1 MTCFEPSWLPLLR
14 PVGAFRI
21 PYLMEGN
28 DFAVGSV
35 GPEPLLV
42 LSSPDEDMHQ
52 PAVTTENLLQLHS
65 ELLRT
70 YHCVRAPL
78 YSIATLDIHCSCI
91 IDRHHWKGPLGYQP
105 PAPPL
110 SKLSKRPSSPQSHP
124 LPFTQQHTAETRS
137 TSKND

>member
-105 PAPPL
+105 PPGHYL
-110 SKLSKRPSSPQSHP
+110 SSPKGRHRHNLIRSRSHNN
-124 LPFTQQHTAETRS
+124 TAETRS

>member
-1 MTCFEPSWLPLLR
+1 MTRKVGENREREREMTCFEPSRHPLLR

-65 ELLRT
+65 ELLRA
-70 YHCVRAPL
+70 YHCVRAPRIQL
-78 YSIATLDIHCSCI
+78 LH
-91 IDRHHWKGPLGYQP
+91 
-105 PAPPL
+105 
-110 SKLSKRPSSPQSHP
+110 
-124 LPFTQQHTAETRS
+124 
-137 TSKND
+137 